1 MDEDAPVNRVL
12 VIEDDRPSV
21 DLLTAYLESAGF
33 DVSIAHDGAIGL
45 ASIRRDRPVA
55 VILDVRLPGMDG
67 WEVLR
72 TIKSD
77 PEIADL
83 PVVVVSVLAERAKGI
98 ALGAAEYLV
107 KPTSRDEVLAALAS
121 SGILPHADAVGRPP
135 RSEHW

>member
-1 MDEDAPVNRVL
+1 VDRIL

-33 DVSIAHDGAIGL
+33 EVSIAHDGPIGV
-45 ASIRRDRPVA
+45 ASIRRDKPAA
-55 VILDVRLPGMDG
+55 VILDVLLPGMDG

-72 TIKSD
+72 TIKAN

-83 PVVVVSVLAERAKGI
+83 PVIVVSVLAEHAKGLS
-98 ALGAAEYLV
+98 LGAAGYLV

-121 SGILPHADAVGRPP
+121 SGIMAPANAAARPP
-135 RSEHW
+135 RLEHW

>member
-1 MDEDAPVNRVL
+1 M
-12 VIEDDRPSV
+12 
-21 DLLTAYLESAGF
+21 
-33 DVSIAHDGAIGL
+33 SIAHDGAIGL
-45 ASIRRDRPVA
+45 ASIRRDKPVA

-77 PEIADL
+77 PEIAEL

-98 ALGAAEYLV
+98 SLGAAEYLV

-121 SGILPHADAVGRPP
+121 SGILPHADAVAPPP
-135 RSEHW
+135 RSEHR